1 MFRRIFV
8 RSLPL
13 YFAFGGFVSAFAAGS
28 SSSASATAALHA
40 ATPANSLQLLIEGN
54 GRFVA
59 GKSVHPNQD
68 PWRRSEL
75 AGGQKPFAIILTC
88 ADSRVAPEIYFDQ
101 GLGDIFVLR
110 NAGNVIDDHVLGSIE
125 YAVEHLGAP
134 LVVVVGHAKC
144 GAVAA
149 TVAGGEA
156 PGHIGSIVKSIA
168 PSLESAAHAEDKV
181 DAVVRAHAK
190 RVAGAIADSAPI
202 LKGAVQGGHLKVV
215 AARYDLA
222 TGAVEFFDVGPI
234 PAPVHGH

>member
-1 MFRRIFV
+1 M
-8 RSLPL
+8 P
-13 YFAFGGFVSAFAAGS
+13 AFAVGS
-28 SSSASATAALHA
+28 SSSARATAALHVP
-40 ATPANSLQLLIEGN
+40 TPAHSLQVLIEGN
-54 GRFVA
+54 GRFAA

-68 PWRRSEL
+68 PWRRAEL

-88 ADSRVAPEIYFDQ
+88 ADSRVAPELYFDQ

-134 LVVVVGHAKC
+134 LVVVVGHSKC

-156 PGHIGSIVKSIA
+156 PGHIGSIVKSIQPA
-168 PSLESAAHAEDKV
+168 LEAGAHSDDKV

-190 RVAGAIADSAPI
+190 RMAEAIASSAPI
-202 LKGAVQGGHLKVV
+202 LKHAVEAGHLKVV

-222 TGAVEFFDVGPI
+222 TGKVEFFGEQGPATK
-234 PAPVHGH
+234 PSAH